1 MNIFALVNRG
11 VRLSGGNEVD
21 RQIEKARQTWL
32 DKLMVDEI
40 RAWGSI
46 HEEDMGALTGL
57 LTLLTL
63 AGMAHAYDAGTVD
76 TPEVRIIRGAISAAE
91 QCGAAGSV
99 ITAEHARAF
108 SAACIHARAAIKAAS
123 PAAIQHAAQ
132 YLHNLAHQ

>member
-21 RQIEKARQTWL
+21 RQIEKARQAWL
-32 DKLMVDEI
+32 DKLLIDEI
-40 RAWGSI
+40 RAWGSVQ
-46 HEEDMGALTGL
+46 EEDMGALTGL

-63 AGMAHAYDAGTVD
+63 AGMAHAHDAGTVE
-76 TPEVRIIRGAISAAE
+76 TPQVRIIRGAISAAE

-108 SAACIHARAAIKAAS
+108 SAACTHARAAIKDAS
-123 PAAIQHAAQ
+123 PAAIQHAAL